1 MSEMKFL
8 PVTNSNALHILGSWW
23 LLGVSDAVYI
33 ELIYILKNCIEK
45 KIKFTVLNAAS

>member
-1 MSEMKFL
+1 MKFL
-8 PVTNSNALHILGSWW
+8 PVTNSNALHFSGSWW

-33 ELIYILKNCIEK
+33 ELIYILKKNCIEK